1 MSDTP
6 YSSGMKDID
15 RFFPAPAL
23 PSRPSALDLAPFS
36 NRIDA
41 LITQLYSLPPPAPSP
56 SETTTSSAPH
66 HYVHHSAS
74 LVSTLP
80 TPLASLLHHASTL
93 VGTTPFTLLTTLSRL
108 EERVA
113 PTLRESKRLT
123 AAQHRA
129 IREEREEI
137 EEWREERWEKEV
149 ERRKELRAL
158 TDRAIKAKGVKKGEA
173 EGEMG
178 RASPTPA
185 IGARSGT
192 PFKSKEFIDDSD
204 EE

>member
-1 MSDTP
+1 
-6 YSSGMKDID
+6 MKDID

-23 PSRPSALDLAPFS
+23 PSRPSAPDLTPFS
-36 NRIDA
+36 DRITA
-41 LITQLYSLPPPAPSP
+41 LITQLYSFPSP
-56 SETTTSSAPH
+56 EPSPFGSTDSPAPH
-66 HYVHHSAS
+66 HYIHHSAS

-80 TPLASLLHHASTL
+80 TPLAILLHHSSALIGSTP
-93 VGTTPFTLLTTLSRL
+93 VTLLTTLARI

-129 IREEREEI
+129 IRMEKDEI

-149 ERRKELRAL
+149 ERRKEVWAM
-158 TDRAIKAKGVKKGEA
+158 TERAIKAKGLKKA
-173 EGEMG
+173 EGDKERDETG
-178 RASPTPA
+178 RASATPSH
-185 IGARSGT
+185 GARGGT
-192 PFKSKEFIDDSD
+192 PYKSKEFIDDSD